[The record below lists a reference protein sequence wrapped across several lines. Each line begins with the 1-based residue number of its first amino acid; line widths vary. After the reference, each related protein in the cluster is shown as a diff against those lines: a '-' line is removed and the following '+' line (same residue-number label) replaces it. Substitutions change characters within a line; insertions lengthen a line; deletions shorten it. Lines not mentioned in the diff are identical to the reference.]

1 MVRQLGIQSTPGMSP
16 GLLCVEVVR
25 MKMGAGFAF
34 ALLLPVLPACTW
46 VPLTGEGAQVQL
58 RTLEQTRACEQKS
71 RVTVSVKDKIAG
83 MTRNEDK
90 MRGEL
95 ETLARNEAARVG
107 GNAVA
112 AESEPTDGRQVFL
125 IYRCP

>member
-1 MVRQLGIQSTPGMSP
+1 MS
-16 GLLCVEVVR
+16 
-25 MKMGAGFAF
+25 KKTGFAVV
-34 ALLLPVLPACTW
+34 LLLPVLSACTW
-46 VPLTGEGAQVQL
+46 VPLTDEGASVQL
-58 RTLEQTRACEQKS
+58 RTLEQARACEQKS
-71 RVTVSVKDKIAG
+71 RVTVSVRDKVAG
-83 MTRNEDK
+83 MARNEDK

-125 IYRCP
+125 IYHCP

>member
-1 MVRQLGIQSTPGMSP
+1 MKIVS
-16 GLLCVEVVR
+16 GL
-25 MKMGAGFAF
+25 AI
-34 ALLLPVLPACTW
+34 ALLLPVLSACTW
-46 VPLTGEGAQVQL
+46 VPLSDEGARVQL
-58 RTLEQTRACEQKS
+58 RTLDQARACEQES

-83 MTRNEDK
+83 IARNEDK

-125 IYRCP
+125 IDHCP

>member
-1 MVRQLGIQSTPGMSP
+1 MNKET
-16 GLLCVEVVR
+16 
-25 MKMGAGFAF
+25 GFAF
-34 ALLLPVLPACTW
+34 ALLLPVLSACTW
-46 VPLTGEGAQVQL
+46 VPLSDEGARVQL
-58 RTLEQTRACEQKS
+58 RTLDQVRACEQKS

-83 MTRNEDK
+83 IARNEDK

-107 GNAVA
+107 GNAVV

-125 IYRCP
+125 IYQCP